1 MGKFRIGKFVAPEKT
16 NLWAEDVKELADV
29 TAQDAEAS
37 ATFSVSVKDEGK
49 TIRDIRDAAKV
60 LNKTV
65 RIRVRNDDA
74 VKKIGT
80 KENGKA
86 VYEGDVVLTISL
98 TDLHKGGRGRK
109 PGNGNSTPAEAEA
122 PAVVEAQAKGK

>member
-1 MGKFRIGKFVAPEKT
+1 MGKFSIGKFVAPEKT
-16 NLWAEDVKELADV
+16 NLWAEDVKELADA

-37 ATFSVSVKDEGK
+37 ATFTVSVKEEGK
-49 TIRDIRDAAKV
+49 TIRDIRDAAKG

-74 VKKIGT
+74 VRKIGT
-80 KENGKA
+80 KENGKS
-86 VYEGDVVLTISL
+86 VFEGDVVLTISL

-109 PGNGNSTPAEAEA
+109 PGNGNGKPAEAEA
-122 PAVVEAQAKGK
+122 PAEVEAPAKGK